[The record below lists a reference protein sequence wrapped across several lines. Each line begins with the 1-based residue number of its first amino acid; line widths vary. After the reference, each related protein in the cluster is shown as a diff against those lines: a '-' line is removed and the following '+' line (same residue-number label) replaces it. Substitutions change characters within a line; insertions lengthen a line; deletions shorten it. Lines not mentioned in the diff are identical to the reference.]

1 VSITVLIATV
11 LGVVAES
18 MGVSC
23 ELVSPRLAG
32 LTVCSKAGTFE
43 KKAPDP
49 TLEGAALPT
58 KLDLGTLWFGKSTMG
73 CLVMVLVKPRR
84 LLTAIISS
92 IAEGRKAAIVITVRW
107 AVGVAETGRRDWLT
121 MTGLICVC
129 AGVGRWRAVCITT
142 TSASWLET
150 KDIDFTEIHN
160 TWQIVDWKVE
170 TPFDWLRKR
179 HALTIHLHSVTY
191 TDDLESTCGR
201 SAQRMKETIQDW
213 PLSKS
218 TSEFTERGFC
228 FLSESDQVAPS
239 G

>member
-1 VSITVLIATV
+1 MLKGRNVREESARSNTWRCCASNEAGPGYPLIRKEHNG
-11 LGVVAES
+11 L
-18 MGVSC
+18 SC
-23 ELVSPRLAG
+23 DGISETSP
-32 LTVCSKAGTFE
+32 
-43 KKAPDP
+43 
-49 TLEGAALPT
+49 
-58 KLDLGTLWFGKSTMG
+58 
-73 CLVMVLVKPRR
+73 

-201 SAQRMKETIQDW
+201 SAQRMKETIQD
-213 PLSKS
+213 
-218 TSEFTERGFC
+218 
-228 FLSESDQVAPS
+228 
-239 G
+239 